1 MKLQKDDVAR
11 MWSFHH
17 WATGRAFD
25 ALAAL
30 TPEELDRKWG
40 GSFATARGLLKHI
53 VGADQLW
60 IERLNGYSP
69 RAMPEFPGSYAGQQF
84 RDEWRK
90 LEARERTFIEALT
103 PAQLAKDLTYTNL
116 KGVTS
121 TWPLADVLYH
131 IVNHGTYHR
140 GQITH
145 LLRDLGKD
153 APGTDYVLYLA
164 L

>member
-1 MKLQKDDVAR
+1 MKLQKDDVTR
-11 MWSFHH
+11 MMTFHH
-17 WATGRAFD
+17 WATGKAFD
-25 ALAAL
+25 AVAGLS
-30 TPEELDRKWG
+30 PEELDRKWG
-40 GSFATARGLLKHI
+40 GSFGTARALLKHI

-60 IERLNGYSP
+60 IERLNGNSP
-69 RAMPEFPGSYAGQQF
+69 KSMPEFPGSYAGQQF

-90 LEARERTFIEALT
+90 LEARERSFMDALT

-116 KGVTS
+116 KGETFS
-121 TWPLADVLYH
+121 RPLPDILYH
-131 IVNHGTYHR
+131 LVNHGTYHR

-153 APGTDYVLYLA
+153 APGTDYVLFLT